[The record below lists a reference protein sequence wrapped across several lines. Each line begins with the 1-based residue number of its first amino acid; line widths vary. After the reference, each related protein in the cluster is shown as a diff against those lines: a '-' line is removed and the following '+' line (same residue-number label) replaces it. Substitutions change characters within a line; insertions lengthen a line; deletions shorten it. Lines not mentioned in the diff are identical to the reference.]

1 MSEKKMKKYI
11 KPSIKVRMIEAGTIL
26 AGSGGST
33 ITTPIDKEKPATGP
47 ANGKGA
53 LFPDEETDE
62 IENKSIWDD

>member
-1 MSEKKMKKYI
+1 MKKYI
-11 KPSIKVRMIEAGTIL
+11 KPSVKVRMIEAGTIL
-26 AGSGGST
+26 AGSGDS
-33 ITTPIDKEKPATGP
+33 IVIPIINDEPATGP

>member
-1 MSEKKMKKYI
+1 MKKYI
-11 KPSIKVRMIEAGTIL
+11 KPSIKVKMMDTEAIL
-26 AGSGGST
+26 AGSGDS
-33 ITTPIDKEKPATGP
+33 IIVTPIDNENPATGP